1 MATSGLLQVN
11 VKEAR
16 LTRDTEMFG
25 KMDPY
30 VRVTNRMQV
39 VCTSVQK
46 SAGKDPQWHETLDL
60 DVKYIGDDLLFEVI
74 DKEMVNDDM
83 IGSASIK
90 ISSLCANGGIDEWWT
105 IMFKGKSA
113 G

>member
-1 MATSGLLQVN
+1 MATAGLLQVN

-39 VCTSVQK
+39 VCTSVQ
-46 SAGKDPQWHETLDL
+46 
-60 DVKYIGDDLLFEVI
+60 
-74 DKEMVNDDM
+74 
-83 IGSASIK
+83 
-90 ISSLCANGGIDEWWT
+90 
-105 IMFKGKSA
+105 
-113 G
+113 